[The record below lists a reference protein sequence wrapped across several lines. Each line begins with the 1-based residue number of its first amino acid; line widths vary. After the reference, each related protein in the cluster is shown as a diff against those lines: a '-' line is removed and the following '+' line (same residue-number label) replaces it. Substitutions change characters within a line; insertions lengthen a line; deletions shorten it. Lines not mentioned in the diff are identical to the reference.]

1 MKLTIG
7 EQIMIHRL
15 RANMNQKEFARLAF
29 PDLAAPH
36 MKVQKIEGGRQTP
49 TAEDLASIARVLSLT
64 PGELHNME
72 VTVEVAQHSGTQISE
87 KVLKV
92 VPKIRTY
99 LAAMNA
105 MADLPDESAI
115 KFVIARM
122 CSDNELT
129 GGICAAA
136 DSQPNAPQPST

>member
-1 MKLTIG
+1 
-7 EQIMIHRL
+7 
-15 RANMNQKEFARLAF
+15 
-29 PDLAAPH
+29 
-36 MKVQKIEGGRQTP
+36 
-49 TAEDLASIARVLSLT
+49 
-64 PGELHNME
+64 ME